1 MAVVVSVYGK
11 TDMAAIDRA
20 QLQLNGLKAK
30 VTEQQG
36 PWSRF
41 GSVVSSTGAKIASGL
56 AAAGIVKWLAGSVS
70 AAKEAEAATTSLN
83 RAVTATGTPWITYS
97 GHMQEV
103 ISKQSQLSAYSQG
116 ALKSALT
123 QLTLVTGSSAKGL
136 NLLGLATDL
145 ARAKHMDLAKAA
157 TLVGKVADGNTS
169 ALSRYGIVVD
179 KGTTATQALAMM
191 QGRFA
196 GQAAAYGNTAAGAQ
210 DKFTNALH
218 HLQVVIGTAILPLV
232 TAFTSRITGL
242 LEKFQE
248 LPGPV
253 QKVIIGVAAFAGAA
267 AILAPWISGIIGA
280 VQAMKLAALAQ
291 KAWAAAQWL
300 LNAAMDANPIGLI
313 VIAIAALVA
322 TFVVLWNKC
331 GWFRDF
337 WIGLWDQVKGVAAA
351 VVPVLKAVWDAISGA
366 LKAFWDWAGPFITTA
381 VQLWWSGIKA
391 NAEAIWTI
399 VKWLWDTV
407 SAGVKAFWDWAGP
420 FITTAVHVWW
430 TSIKT
435 EVDLIEKVVKT
446 AWDAISKAV
455 EVAVAAVIAA
465 IHTIEAIVG
474 FLQDVWDRV
483 KSGASSAINAV
494 VTFFS
499 NVGSRIKGAIGD
511 VGSMLYNVGQQIVQ
525 GLVNGIV
532 SAWHWVTDKL
542 SSLISGLGS
551 AAKKLLGISSPSKV
565 FMEIGHFTG
574 QGLAAGLDASRG
586 AVSAAAARMV
596 GAAGGGPAFGAS
608 PAFAGAAGA
617 GGSRSLVIAA
627 GAVVVHV
634 GAGVAGT
641 PQELTAAVRAGVDPA
656 LLQLARAVNA
666 L

>member
-169 ALSRYGIVVD
+169 ALSRYGIVVG

-366 LKAFWDWAGPFITTA
+366 L
-381 VQLWWSGIKA
+381 
-391 NAEAIWTI
+391 
-399 VKWLWDTV
+399 
-407 SAGVKAFWDWAGP
+407 KAFWDWAGP

>member
-70 AAKEAEAATTSLN
+70 AAKEAETVTGSLN
-83 RAVTATGTPWITYS
+83 RAVTATGTPWINYA
-97 GHMQEV
+97 GHMQDV
-103 ISKQSQLSAYSQG
+103 INKQSQLSAYSQG

-157 TLVGKVADGNTS
+157 TVVGKVADGNTS
-169 ALSRYGIVVD
+169 ALSRYGIVVG

-366 LKAFWDWAGPFITTA
+366 L
-381 VQLWWSGIKA
+381 
-391 NAEAIWTI
+391 
-399 VKWLWDTV
+399 
-407 SAGVKAFWDWAGP
+407 KAFWDWAGP